1 MTPWRLLVLAL
12 LGYIAWRL
20 LRSLLGGRAQRRD
33 PSDAVDAGP
42 PADDVLVEDPV
53 CHVLLPR
60 GQAIRLRRDGET
72 RYFCS
77 ERCCDIY
84 VQEHPKE
91 DS

>member
-1 MTPWRLLVLAL
+1 MTPWRLFVLAL

-20 LRSLLGGRAQRRD
+20 LRGLLGGRESRRD
-33 PSDAVDAGP
+33 PSDAVEAGP

-60 GQAIRLRRDGET
+60 GQAIRLRRGDKT
-72 RYFCS
+72 LFFCS

-84 VQEHPKE
+84 VREHEKE
-91 DS
+91 EQ